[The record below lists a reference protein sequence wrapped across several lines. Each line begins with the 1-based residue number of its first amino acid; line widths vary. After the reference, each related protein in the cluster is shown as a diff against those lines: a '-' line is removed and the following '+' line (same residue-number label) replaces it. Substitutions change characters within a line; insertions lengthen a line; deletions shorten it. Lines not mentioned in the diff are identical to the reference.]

1 VTALTIHGAIL
12 LVTGERFGGGDAVTA
27 AAARAI
33 KSAAAEE
40 AADKRTA
47 DKAAKKAAFDTEYDV
62 GAPAGLAVCPAS
74 PVVGGK
80 PC

>member
-1 VTALTIHGAIL
+1 MTALITAKIL
-12 LVTGERFGGGDAVTA
+12 LFTGERFGGGDAVTA

-62 GAPAGLAVCPAS
+62 GASNDGCRACTRT
-74 PVVGGK
+74 
-80 PC
+80 